1 MARIGIFGGSFNP
14 VHNGHVHLAVSAVR
28 ELGLSKL
35 ILVPSNIPPHKS
47 ASELCS
53 NEIRYQMCCLAAEE
67 ICGSEVSRFEIDRE
81 GKSYSVY
88 TAEYFR
94 KMYPDDELFMLVGSD
109 MFLSFDTWFRF
120 EDILKNVSLAVV
132 SREKDDMQMLEEK
145 ERTLSQYGNISVV
158 RVPSYPVSSTQIRAM
173 IRTDEKYSCYLP
185 EKVVQYIRIN
195 NLYR

>member
-14 VHNGHVHLAVSAVR
+14 IHNGHMHLAVSAFR

-53 NEIRYQMCCLAAEE
+53 NETRFMMCCLAAENIE
-67 ICGSEVSRFEIDRE
+67 GFEVSRFEIDRE
-81 GKSYSVY
+81 GKSYSVF

-94 KMYPDDELFMLVGSD
+94 SVYPDDELFMLVGSD

-132 SREKDDMQMLEEK
+132 SRENDDMKMLEEK

-173 IRTDEKYSCYLP
+173 IRSDEKYSCYLP